1 MSRIAN
7 APVAIPP
14 KVEVSINDLNISISG
29 PMGKLN
35 QFITPNVKLNN
46 DGQAITFAAAD
57 ESQQANAMA
66 GTMRALV
73 ANMMKGVSEGFVRKL
88 TLIGV
93 GYKAQAQGANLN
105 LDLGFSHP
113 VNYKMPEGIKVETPS
128 QTEIILKGSDKQL
141 IGQVAAQI
149 RAYRPPE
156 PYKGKGVRY
165 SDDEM
170 KKVTADLKKTGK
182 RWKEPI
188 QRYKGLG
195 EMDADQLR
203 ETTMDPDARTL
214 RRITVPDA
222 EAAEKMFELLMGSD
236 VAPRKEFIATADID
250 REQIDA

>member
-7 APVAIPP
+7 APVTIPP
-14 KVEVSINDLNISISG
+14 KVEVSISDLNISISG

-46 DGQAITFAAAD
+46 DGQSITFAAAD

-66 GTMRALV
+66 GTMRAIV

-165 SDDEM
+165 SDENVIIKET
-170 KKVTADLKKTGK
+170 KKK
-182 RWKEPI
+182 
-188 QRYKGLG
+188 
-195 EMDADQLR
+195 
-203 ETTMDPDARTL
+203 
-214 RRITVPDA
+214 
-222 EAAEKMFELLMGSD
+222 
-236 VAPRKEFIATADID
+236 
-250 REQIDA
+250 